1 MFRSKIFDRKKR
13 QPDGSIPQT
22 PTLDTTSNFIIEKRP
37 TDKREL
43 TIGAERR
50 YSSSDRSGDRSGRTS
65 AADKRVKSI
74 SKSPVIAEEGD
85 IGNDLEWE
93 ETDKI
98 EIRNWR
104 YHLTSNHF

>member
-13 QPDGSIPQT
+13 QPDDSMPQT

-43 TIGAERR
+43 TMGAERR
-50 YSSSDRSGDRSGRTS
+50 YSTDRSVDRSGRTS
-65 AADKRVKSI
+65 VAERKGTSV
-74 SKSPVIAEEGD
+74 SKSPVIAEEGE
-85 IGNDLEWE
+85 ISNDLEWE

>member
-13 QPDGSIPQT
+13 RPDDSMPQT

-50 YSSSDRSGDRSGRTS
+50 HSTDRSVSGRTS
-65 AADKRVKSI
+65 VTDKRIKSV

-85 IGNDLEWE
+85 ITHDLEWE

-104 YHLTSNHF
+104 YHLTNNHF

>member
-1 MFRSKIFDRKKR
+1 M
-13 QPDGSIPQT
+13 PQT

-37 TDKREL
+37 TDKREM

-50 YSSSDRSGDRSGRTS
+50 YSGERSGRTS

-85 IGNDLEWE
+85 IRNDLEWE